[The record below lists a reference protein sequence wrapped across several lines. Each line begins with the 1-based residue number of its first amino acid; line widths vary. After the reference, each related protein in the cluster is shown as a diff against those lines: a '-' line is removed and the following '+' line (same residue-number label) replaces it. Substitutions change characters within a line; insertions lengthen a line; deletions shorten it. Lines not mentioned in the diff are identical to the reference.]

1 MARLGQALDRGR
13 RDEINDQPQRRT
25 VDARDGQNA
34 ETANL
39 DPAGDGR
46 RRSHRNLVAI
56 EKELSL
62 VVCHEASTL
71 IDQPQGK
78 VRFSAPRRT
87 AQ

>member
-1 MARLGQALDRGR
+1 MARLGQALDRGW
-13 RDEINDQPQRRT
+13 RDEVDDEPQRRT
-25 VDARDGQNA
+25 VDAGDGQDA
-34 ETANL
+34 EAANL
-39 DPAGDGR
+39 DSAGDRGR
-46 RRSHRNLVAI
+46 RGHRNLVAI